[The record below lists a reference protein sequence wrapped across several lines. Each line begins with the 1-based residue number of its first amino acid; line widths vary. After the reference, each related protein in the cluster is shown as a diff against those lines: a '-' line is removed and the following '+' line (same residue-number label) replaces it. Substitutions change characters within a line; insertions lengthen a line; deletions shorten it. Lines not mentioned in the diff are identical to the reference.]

1 MLPQAAGPREQLPA
15 LLAVKPAEWLV
26 EDHQPHPGPEQR
38 SPQPYSLPLSPET
51 RPPPSPRGVCSPA
64 GSF

>member
-38 SPQPYSLPLSPET
+38 SPQPYSLPLST
-51 RPPPSPRGVCSPA
+51 
-64 GSF
+64 